1 MKKPILSF
9 FEENKLS
16 PRDLQIQVL
25 KLVEENWDKYD
36 HFVLDCP
43 TGVGKTFIATSIAN
57 AIQNAYI
64 ITSTIQLQNQYETS
78 WSKIVNLKGRSN
90 YQCNI
95 NPEFNVDCAP
105 CTAQPDLLRGCI
117 SGKICNYYNQRDAA
131 LASPVMLTNPLY
143 MLYSVHCGFASEHSE
158 TPVPQ
163 GVKREA
169 MIIDEAH
176 NLESQLIQFSE
187 SKLNITD
194 LHEKMGIKC
203 SHLQVSENLPTNY
216 ELVLQLK
223 QLLTDRSEFLREK
236 IELEFPGLK
245 NTDTGLKSWAKGIS
259 KKVAE
264 KAMKLNKQLY
274 EVDKILQAINIF
286 FDTHESLEELS
297 SRWLIHPDIKENTLT
312 LTPLRAFFLFNH
324 YFGKLA
330 HKFVFMS
337 ATISNCDQFCKELG
351 IDRSKTFFVQTDT
364 PFKPEKSPI
373 MVFPLLKMGYKDI
386 DKTLPQ
392 MISTVDQILDEHRT
406 EKGII
411 HSATYKIQN
420 EILLK
425 LSIKNKIRLLARDME
440 VGRKYNNQQLLDMHH
455 KEKNNSVLLSPSMME
470 GVDLYDDLSNF
481 QIILKFPWASLMDPR
496 VKVKSELEPN
506 WYAEKMWTCI
516 MQASGR
522 STRHEE
528 DSSVTYILDASFPY
542 FFSTYK
548 ANLPKW
554 FKNRII
560 FLK

>member
-36 HFVLDCP
+36 YFVLDCP

-64 ITSTIQLQNQYETS
+64 ITSTIQLQNQYESS
-78 WSKIVNLKGRSN
+78 WKTIVNLKGRGN

-95 NPEFNVDCAP
+95 NPEFTVDCAP
-105 CTAQPDLLRGCI
+105 CTAQPDLIQGCI
-117 SGKICNYYNQRDAA
+117 ASKICAYYNQRDAA

-143 MLYSVHCGFASEHSE
+143 LLYSVHCGFAAEGSQ

-163 GVKREA
+163 GICREA
-169 MIIDEAH
+169 LIVDEAH
-176 NLESQLIQFSE
+176 NLENHLIQFSE
-187 SKLNITD
+187 SKLNFSD
-194 LHEKMGIKC
+194 LHEKMGVQC
-203 SHLQVSENLPTNY
+203 SHMQVSENLPTNY
-216 ELVLQLK
+216 ELVQQLQS
-223 QLLTDRSEFLREK
+223 LLTERSEALKEK

-245 NTDTGLKSWAKGIS
+245 NGQDGLKSWAKGIS

-264 KAMKLNKQLY
+264 KAAKLNKQLY
-274 EVDKILQAINIF
+274 EVDKVLQAVNIF
-286 FDTHESLEELS
+286 FQTHETFDELT
-297 SRWLIHPDIKENTLT
+297 SRWLIHSDMKENILT
-312 LTPLRAFFLFNH
+312 LTPLRAYFLFEH

-330 HKFVFMS
+330 RKFVFMS
-337 ATISNCDQFCKELG
+337 ATIGNCDEFCKELG
-351 IDRSKTFFVQTDT
+351 IERSKTFFVQTDT

-392 MISTVDQILDEHRT
+392 MVATVDQILDEHKT

-420 EILLK
+420 ELLLK
-425 LSIKNKIRLLARDME
+425 VSSRNKCRLIARDME
-440 VGRKYNNQQLLDMHH
+440 LGRKFNNSQLLDIHH

-496 VKVKSELEPN
+496 VKAKSETEPN
-506 WYAEKMWTCI
+506 WYSNSMWI
-516 MQASGR
+516 SVMQASGR

-542 FFSTYK
+542 FYNTYK
-548 ANLPKW
+548 SNLPKW